1 MARAPVAARLR
12 VRGAGAFTD
21 AADTTRRTARHARD
35 AHASGAVLRDLSL
48 LRAERMPP
56 PRAGAEWP
64 RRRRAPAPL
73 SCRRSRRVVRRLRGH
88 AMPTLK
94 IGRASGREI
103 VQREMGAVAHRM
115 LAEE

>member
-88 AMPTLK
+88 AMPTLTE
-94 IGRASGREI
+94 IGRASCRE
-103 VQREMGAVAHRM
+103 REAGK
-115 LAEE
+115 